1 MSGPAAGFVVRG
13 ARSARARRAGVAWL
27 LPAVLILAACGNTG
41 RNTARITV
49 GTFWGGN
56 AAEALHRELLTVA
69 REMGTVTVE
78 VRSFTFNGFS
88 EYLFESQ
95 PRTSDE
101 ALDIF
106 VVPNDWLGRLWQRRI
121 IAEVPP
127 SQVERV
133 GDQLVRQAL
142 LTVTDEDHVL
152 GFPVAAE
159 VLALVYDPARFP
171 SPPTTLEEVISTD
184 LPPRVLPLAL
194 DIGSPYY
201 LAPLVSS
208 LQGLLVDSAGGLSWR
223 SDILLDTVER
233 LRPAWDQHD
242 AWLVWRG
249 RDIESLQ
256 FQLFTEGRLAAFV
269 TGPWLLQA
277 LERSGRPF
285 AVVPIPPFANAPY
298 EPRAFLGYQCI
309 AVSRSS
315 PWVDLALEMAGT
327 LCRRDVNE
335 RLNRDTRRLPVL
347 LASYQSQRAMAT
359 AGTVGFLRA
368 LEEGQLF
375 PSEARWGDAFQRA
388 SERLQRLAA
397 RTSPPDRATVRGI
410 LMGERP

>member
-1 MSGPAAGFVVRG
+1 MPEFEHRSAPGQLARVVTRPCVLALCALLLATTAC
-13 ARSARARRAGVAWL
+13 ARS
-27 LPAVLILAACGNTG
+27 G
-41 RNTARITV
+41 RNTARLTV
-49 GTFWGGN
+49 GTYWGGN
-56 AAEALHRELLTVA
+56 AAEALHRELLVVA

-88 EYLFESQ
+88 DYLFESQ

-101 ALDIF
+101 ALDLY

-127 SQVERV
+127 GQVDRV
-133 GDQLVRQAL
+133 RDQLVRQAL
-142 LTVTDEDHVL
+142 LTVTADDHIL

-171 SPPTTLEEVISTD
+171 SPPASLDEILAAD
-184 LPPRVLPLAL
+184 LPPDVKPLAL

-208 LQGLLVDSAGGLSWR
+208 MQGLLVDASGGLSWR
-223 SDILLDTVER
+223 TDHVIDVVER
-233 LRPAWDQHD
+233 LRPAWNHPG
-242 AWLVWRG
+242 AWHLWRG
-249 RDIESLQ
+249 RDLESLQ

-269 TGPWLLQA
+269 TGPWLLPA

-285 AVVPIPPFANAPY
+285 AVVPIPPMANSPY
-298 EPRAFLGYQCI
+298 PSRAFLSYQCV

-315 PWVDLALEMAGT
+315 PWVDLAFDFAGT
-327 LCRRDVNE
+327 LCERDVNE

-368 LEEGQLF
+368 LESGQLF

-388 SERLQRLAA
+388 AERLQRLAA
-397 RTSPPDRATVRGI
+397 LPSPPDRETVDTI
-410 LMGERP
+410 LVGERP